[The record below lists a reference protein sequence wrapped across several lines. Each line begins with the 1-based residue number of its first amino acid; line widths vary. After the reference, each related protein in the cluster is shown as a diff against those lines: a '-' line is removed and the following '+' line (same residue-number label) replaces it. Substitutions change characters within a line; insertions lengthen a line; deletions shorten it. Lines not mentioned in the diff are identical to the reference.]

1 MVAVCAWILPGI
13 SGSFVLLLLGLY
25 SDVIAAVNSIDLM
38 FLMVLA
44 CGCAS
49 GLLLF
54 TRLLGWLLSRYH
66 DALLASLTGFMATGL
81 VKLWPWQALVTG
93 QDPHAGGAFSYLRWP
108 NEYALT
114 GADAFFPL
122 ALFAG
127 CLGGS
132 AYGCCPSSLS
142 DDPKKAGGLSRWIRV
157 FVLTG
162 FLTACVAP
170 GTPVVTDRSQ
180 GKPGQTTYTVARG
193 DTLYSIAWRFNLD
206 YRRFAAA
213 NQIGSPFTIYPGQRL
228 RLTELMP
235 PRASKK
241 QSTATVAKSPSKPK
255 RAQTQSAAKSRTANS
270 GAARRPEPAR
280 TPTQAP
286 QKPASQGS
294 KTWYQPLPQKPSV
307 VFGKNSKGWITPFRP
322 ERGFVTREAEK
333 WCMPA
338 TVLQGLNVW

>member
-1 MVAVCAWILPGI
+1 MSKTDDLSQTDSASSVFARGVLMGVAELVPGVSGGTIAFISGIYYRLIGALASFGPASLALLRHPTRFWRHHQLSFLMMLAAGMGAGILVFARLIGFMLDAAPPVLWAFFFGVIGVSVFLIGVERSIRNLLLFGSAGVLLGFGFLSLPPQDLSGSSVALFFAGMVAVCAWILPGI

-44 CGCAS
+44 FGCAS

-127 CLGGS
+127 CLGG
-132 AYGCCPSSLS
+132 LS
-142 DDPKKAGGLSRWIRV
+142 VWLLSK
-157 FVLTG
+157 F
-162 FLTACVAP
+162 
-170 GTPVVTDRSQ
+170 SQ
-180 GKPGQTTYTVARG
+180 R
-193 DTLYSIAWRFNLD
+193 
-206 YRRFAAA
+206 
-213 NQIGSPFTIYPGQRL
+213 
-228 RLTELMP
+228 
-235 PRASKK
+235 
-241 QSTATVAKSPSKPK
+241 
-255 RAQTQSAAKSRTANS
+255 
-270 GAARRPEPAR
+270 
-280 TPTQAP
+280 
-286 QKPASQGS
+286 
-294 KTWYQPLPQKPSV
+294 
-307 VFGKNSKGWITPFRP
+307 
-322 ERGFVTREAEK
+322 
-333 WCMPA
+333 
-338 TVLQGLNVW
+338 